1 MEIQVIFPNQPDV
14 PQSLQVLKKIGQGKF
29 KIYQAYCPSEGINY
43 ALKAFPT
50 DTHGSTQYQKETLL
64 FGLSHPNIIKH
75 IPATFVPAVDTSYHA
90 ILTEFAQY
98 GEFFELVTAGF
109 FDREVLIRT
118 YFHQLIAG
126 MEYIHSQ
133 GIAHLDLK
141 LENLM
146 MGSDFNLKIIDFDHA
161 QKIQDK
167 KLTSSGTIGFR
178 APEVIDKRCINLL
191 AADVYSAGVIL
202 FAFRAREYPF
212 LDTKNEKGNLLKYY
226 SKFMKDNQLFWEMK
240 AMKKQDNDFFS
251 ESFKDLVNG
260 MLEYDVSK
268 RFTIQNIKQ
277 SKWYN
282 GPVLDTESLQ
292 AEMKTRLE
300 VFMKV

>member
-1 MEIQVIFPNQPDV
+1 
-14 PQSLQVLKKIGQGKF
+14 
-29 KIYQAYCPSEGINY
+29 
-43 ALKAFPT
+43 
-50 DTHGSTQYQKETLL
+50 
-64 FGLSHPNIIKH
+64 
-75 IPATFVPAVDTSYHA
+75 
-90 ILTEFAQY
+90 
-98 GEFFELVTAGF
+98 
-109 FDREVLIRT
+109 
-118 YFHQLIAG
+118 

-161 QKIQDK
+161 QRTTDK
-167 KLTSSGTIGFR
+167 KLTSAGTKGFR
-178 APEVIDKRCINLL
+178 APEVIDNRCNNLL

-202 FAFRAREYPF
+202 YAFRSREYPF
-212 LDTKNEKGNLLKYY
+212 LDTKTEKGNLLKFY

-240 AMKKQDNDFFS
+240 ATKKQDKDFFT
-251 ESFKDLVNG
+251 ESFKELVNG

-282 GPVLDTESLQ
+282 GPVLDAESLQ
-292 AEMKTRLE
+292 TEMKTRIE